1 MTLKLLHTADW
12 HLGRRFPSL
21 DEADQHQLTRARLDA
36 VRRLLDLAE
45 QYAVDAVLCAGD
57 VFDEPSPERVWW
69 EGLRDCLLERSWS
82 ERSLYLLPGA
92 HDPLLPKSI
101 WTAGSPLRAGL
112 PEWAHV
118 VEREGATYDLGND
131 AVLCASPCTSH
142 ASGTDL
148 AMRLPEREEGDERV
162 RIGMVHGR
170 SVHAGGDRTSF
181 PVDPEAALRRGF
193 DYLAL
198 GGLHDFR
205 DVAPRQAP
213 PSVYPGAPEP
223 TAFGEP
229 DAGGCAVVL
238 FGRRGRRAVVR
249 HEKVGRWTWR
259 RETVRG
265 LDSLRNLRDT
275 EDLSRTVL
283 HLAVDLEVPLR
294 EYEAVHGI
302 LAELKGTETARGRA
316 GVLSTDT
323 EGLKM
328 DTTGVESL
336 FQELPDTL
344 RATAGK
350 LAEAARGEHGETAR
364 RALWTLY
371 RLVRREAAV

>member
-12 HLGRRFPSL
+12 HLGRRFPSF

-45 QYAVDAVLCAGD
+45 QYLVDAVLCAGD
-57 VFDEPSPERVWW
+57 VFDEPSPEPLWW
-69 EGLRDCLLERSWS
+69 EGLLDCLRERTWS

-101 WTAGSPLRAGL
+101 WTPGSALRSGL
-112 PEWAHV
+112 PEWVHV
-118 VEREGATYDLGND
+118 VEQEGAMYELGDD

-181 PVDPEAALRRGF
+181 PVDPEAAQRRGF

-198 GGLHDFR
+198 GGLHDFQ

-223 TAFGEP
+223 TTFSEP
-229 DAGGCAVVL
+229 GAGGCAVVL

-259 RETVRG
+259 RETVHDF
-265 LDSLRNLRDT
+265 DSLCALRDS
-275 EDLSRTVL
+275 EDLSQTVL
-283 HLAVDLEVPLR
+283 HLTVDLEVPLQ
-294 EYEAVHGI
+294 EYEAVHEI
-302 LAELKGTETARGRA
+302 LAKLKGTETARGRA

-323 EGLKM
+323 GGLKM
-328 DTTGVESL
+328 DTTNVESL
-336 FQELPDTL
+336 FQGLPDTL

-350 LAEAARGEHGETAR
+350 LAEGARGEHGETAR
-364 RALWTLY
+364 RALWNLY
-371 RLVRREAAV
+371 RLVRRETTV